1 MSSSKSEGQFDWDSD
16 VAGTNSCDAV
26 NYRVLSNYNSL
37 QSGNSN
43 TSMK

>member
-1 MSSSKSEGQFDWDSD
+1 MSSTKSEGQFDQDSD

-26 NYRVLSNYNSL
+26 NYRVLSNYTSL

>member
-26 NYRVLSNYNSL
+26 LSNYNSL